1 MFQNYKLYYQNIAL
15 SIFHGFIMWK
25 IKLFQTDENSV
36 KRQIKSMQPLD
47 TVFWNTFSN
56 VFQNST

>member
-1 MFQNYKLYYQNIAL
+1 MFQNYKLHYQNIAL

-25 IKLFQTDENSV
+25 IKLFQSDENNV